1 MSDCCEA
8 GKNDGE
14 GALPCR
20 CSKNGGAS
28 HRTFNEQDQR
38 GKFRLNRCGHVKV
51 PVNEVGALFHAVSLS
66 APSQVAVDQNLVATD
81 SNRCKGAFTG
91 LSKKPLPRP
100 SDPQNGAGDPTISTG
115 PGPS

>member
-81 SNRCKGAFTG
+81 SNRCRSDFRLKLESPRAHHQLGGGITP
-91 LSKKPLPRP
+91 LSGVP
-100 SDPQNGAGDPTISTG
+100 
-115 PGPS
+115 

>member
-1 MSDCCEA
+1 MDLRASLSDCREG

-14 GALPCR
+14 GALACR

-51 PVNEVGALFHAVSLS
+51 PVNDVGALFHAVSLS
-66 APSQVAVDQNLVATD
+66 APSQVAVDQNLFATD
-81 SNRCKGAFTG
+81 SNRCLWKA
-91 LSKKPLPRP
+91 LHKQRYA
-100 SDPQNGAGDPTISTG
+100 QISVMH
-115 PGPS
+115 SWIS